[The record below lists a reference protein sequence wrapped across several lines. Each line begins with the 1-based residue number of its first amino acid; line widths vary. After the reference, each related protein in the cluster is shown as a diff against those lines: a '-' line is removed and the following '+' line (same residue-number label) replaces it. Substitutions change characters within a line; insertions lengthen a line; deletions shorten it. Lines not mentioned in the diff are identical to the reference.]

1 MYLTIGGPLGSHTRK
16 SDRESSRGRS
26 RGGKGGRGESGGGKD
41 GSDQTPPKGR
51 DRQLEQ
57 LFRKASGKLQEALA
71 SNNFSYA
78 ANIATSV
85 ATASTPVKE
94 TMNLLLAG
102 AKAFRE
108 GKEKRWEPKPSE
120 LAEHAIAYAQQ
131 RTGYELTA
139 EKRQLLN
146 GILSDS
152 LSRTAEKYGRK
163 SS

>member
-1 MYLTIGGPLGSHTRK
+1 MGSQTRK
-16 SDRESSRGRS
+16 SDKDRS
-26 RGGKGGRGESGGGKD
+26 RGKRRGRRGGGGG
-41 GSDQTPPKGR
+41 GSGEGTPPKVS
-51 DRQLEQ
+51 DRELGQ
-57 LFRKASGKLQEALA
+57 LFRKASIKLQDALA
-71 SNNFSYA
+71 SDNFSYA

-85 ATASTPVKE
+85 ATTSTPVKE

-131 RTGYELTA
+131 KTGYELPT

-146 GILSDS
+146 QILSDS

-163 SS
+163 PS